1 MPNSP
6 ACPPMPTMKD
16 LPAPLRPREK
26 LLSQGAAALADAEL
40 IALLLGTG
48 CPGTPVLQL
57 AQQLLDH
64 GGGLAGL
71 LGAPGRLPV
80 IKGLGVAKRAVVAA
94 VLELARRSL
103 VGQLQQ
109 RSVLSSLAQ
118 AKAYAHLQLARRP
131 HEVFCVLFLDARH
144 QLLQWEEMFR
154 GSIAH
159 TSVYPR
165 EVVKQA
171 LALNA
176 SAVILVHN
184 HPSGLADPSEA
195 DRHLTQRLQSA
206 LGLVDVQVLDH
217 LVVGAQEVVSF
228 AERGWM

>member
-1 MPNSP
+1 
-6 ACPPMPTMKD
+6 MKD
-16 LPAPLRPREK
+16 LPTALRPREK
-26 LLSQGAAALADAEL
+26 LLSQGPAALADAEL

-48 CPGTPVLQL
+48 CRGTPVLQL
-57 AQQLLDH
+57 AQQLLDR

-71 LGAPGRLPV
+71 LGSPGSLPAV
-80 IKGLGVAKRAVVAA
+80 KGLGSAKRAVVSA

-103 VGQLQQ
+103 AGQLQR
-109 RSVLSSLAQ
+109 RSVLSSLEQ
-118 AKAYAHLQLARRP
+118 AKAYVHLQLARRP
-131 HEVFCVLFLDARH
+131 HEVFCVLFLDTQH
-144 QLLQWEEMFR
+144 QLLRWEEMFR

-165 EVVKQA
+165 EVVKRA

-184 HPSGLADPSEA
+184 HPSGHAEPSGA

-206 LGLVDVQVLDH
+206 LELVDVQVLDH
-217 LVVGAQEVVSF
+217 FVVGEREVVSF